1 MERFNSNNP
10 KVFDGCNYYLMYRIN
25 NNDWEC
31 IFKPFVMSYD
41 GHYLSGQYLS
51 SSWFKQEIKEN
62 STLDILVIKLP
73 RRDSNFCPE
82 EHLTIDMLRERLI
95 EYENNTIYN
104 MDYCDLDFVVA
115 YRHCESEY
123 LNNMYDRIKE
133 NIVDNENRI
142 SPLLEMACYT
152 ENETENNFISLKYEI
167 VCEHINW
174 NDNSMSVYNSM
185 SADNSMSTDNSLSAY
200 TNIEQP
206 QLIRSDNY
214 ENRFSIHKIQNEDYK
229 YYITTPNFKILLT

>member
-82 EHLTIDMLRERLI
+82 EHLTIDMLRVRLF

-104 MDYCDLDFVVA
+104 IDYCDLEFVVA
-115 YRHCESEY
+115 YRHCKSEY
-123 LNNMYDRIKE
+123 LNNVYGRIKE
-133 NIVDNENRI
+133 KIVDNENRI
-142 SPLLEMACYT
+142 SPLLEIACYT
-152 ENETENNFISLKYEI
+152 ENASENNFISLKYEI
-167 VCEHINW
+167 ICE
-174 NDNSMSVYNSM
+174 DVNSNEYILYNSIIEN
-185 SADNSMSTDNSLSAY
+185 NSIN
-200 TNIEQP
+200 TNTTLDQP
-206 QLIRSDNY
+206 QLTRSDNSW
-214 ENRFSIHKIQNEDYK
+214 NRYSIDDIEKANEKYK
-229 YYITTPNFKILLT
+229 KYITTPNFKIVMS

>member
-41 GHYLSGQYLS
+41 GEHLSGQYLS

-62 STLDILVIKLP
+62 YKLDILVIKLP

-115 YRHCESEY
+115 YRNCKPEY
-123 LNNMYDRIKE
+123 LNNVYDRIKE
-133 NIVDNENRI
+133 NIVDNDNKI
-142 SPLLEMACYT
+142 SPLLEMAGYT
-152 ENETENNFISLKYEI
+152 ENKTENNFISLKYEI
-167 VCEHINW
+167 ICEDINW
-174 NDNSMSVYNSM
+174 NENILYNSII
-185 SADNSMSTDNSLSAY
+185 
-200 TNIEQP
+200 TNTTTLDQP
-206 QLIRSDNY
+206 QLTRSDNSWNRY
-214 ENRFSIHKIQNEDYK
+214 SVDEIENANEKYK
-229 YYITTPNFKILLT
+229 KYITTPNFKIVMS